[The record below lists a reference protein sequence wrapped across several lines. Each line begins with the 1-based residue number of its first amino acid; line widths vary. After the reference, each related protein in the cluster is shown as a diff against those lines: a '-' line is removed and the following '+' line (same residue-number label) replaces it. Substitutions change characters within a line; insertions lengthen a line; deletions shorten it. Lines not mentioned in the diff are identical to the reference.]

1 MIQHFPVLA
10 VMGMFLG
17 AFLVEIFGSKNA
29 AVRNTITFI
38 TFTAVAGLVFALI
51 KPIII
56 DGEVIS
62 YWMGNWEPVAGYAIG
77 IGYEVDALGLVFA
90 IICIVAFWI
99 SNLYS
104 YGYMKEE
111 HHLGH
116 YYTLFMMLCGSILGF
131 CMTGDLFNMY
141 IMVEIMTFSAVALTG
156 FITAKDG
163 ALEAALKYLVICT
176 LGSGFILTGIALIY
190 LQCHTLNIAQLSSI
204 LTDWLTPTTLMAF
217 GLIVAG
223 FGVKSF
229 MVPFHTPLADAHAVA
244 PSPISMVLSGVVT
257 KAGVYGMIRCIY
269 ILFNAMD
276 LAQMQ
281 VLITAFGA
289 VTMFVGVSM
298 ALAQHDFK
306 RLLAFHSISQVGY
319 IITAA
324 GLSTALGLTGGI
336 FHAMNHMLF
345 KGLLFLAA
353 GAVLHQTGGCTNL
366 DRLGGLSKRMPH
378 TTVCFLFGAAAI
390 SGLPPFNG
398 FASKWL
404 IYQAA
409 YTKAAE
415 SGNFYYLIITVAALI
430 VSIMTLA
437 SFVKIAQAVFFGQL
451 SEENKDVKEAPA
463 IMLVPMYILAALCL
477 ITGIF
482 YRFIAADF
490 ILPAVRSAVDAVK
503 YIDVMMGDGY
513 AAASGISNMPVGNV
527 MISSWSPIVYL
538 ILFVMVLA
546 AACIVILGSR
556 SDRGQLIEN
565 DPDKELKHSNFFSG
579 EKPVYSHVGGSD
591 MLWGYKY
598 DFRAYYRIMDNI
610 HSGRVTD
617 YCNMVVI
624 ATAIIIVFMFMFMR

>member
-17 AFLVEIFGSKNA
+17 AFLVEIFGSKNE
-29 AVRNTITFI
+29 AVRNAITFV
-38 TFTAVAGLVFALI
+38 TFTIVAGLIFALI

-56 DGEVIS
+56 DGDVIS

-77 IGYEVDALGLVFA
+77 IGYEVDALGLIFA
-90 IICIVAFWI
+90 LICIVAFWI

-104 YGYMKEE
+104 YGYMRDK
-111 HHLGH
+111 HHLAH

-156 FITAKDG
+156 FITEKDG
-163 ALEAALKYLVICT
+163 ALEAALKYLIICSV
-176 LGSGFILTGIALIY
+176 GSSLILTGIALIY
-190 LQCHTLNIAQLSSI
+190 LQCHTLNIAQLSAI
-204 LTDWLTPTTLMAF
+204 LTDWLTPTTLLAF
-217 GLIVAG
+217 AFIVAG

-257 KAGVYGMIRCIY
+257 KAGVYGMIRSVY
-269 ILFNAMD
+269 ILFCAMD

-281 VLITAFGA
+281 VLLTLFGA
-289 VTMFVGVSM
+289 VTMFVGVTM

-324 GLSTALGLTGGI
+324 GLGTALGLTGGI

-345 KGLLFLAA
+345 KGLLFLSA
-353 GAVLHQTGGCTNL
+353 GAVLHQTCGCTDL
-366 DRLGGLSKRMPH
+366 DKLGGLSKRMPH
-378 TTVCFLFGAAAI
+378 TTICFLFGAAAI

-398 FASKWL
+398 FASKWF

-409 YTKAAE
+409 YTKAIE
-415 SGNFYYLIITVAALI
+415 TGNFYYLLITAAALI
-430 VSIMTLA
+430 VSVMTLA

-451 SEENKDVKEAPA
+451 SEENKNVQEAPKV
-463 IMLVPMYILAALCL
+463 MLIPMYMLAGLCL
-477 ITGIF
+477 LTGIF
-482 YRFIAADF
+482 YRPLAAD
-490 ILPAVRSAVDAVK
+490 IVIPAVRSTLDVEK
-503 YIDVMMGDGY
+503 YIDVMMGSGY
-513 AAASGISNMPVGNV
+513 AAASGISNIDAGSVL
-527 MISSWSPIVYL
+527 ISSWSPVVYL
-538 ILFVMVLA
+538 MLFVMMLI
-546 AACIVILGSR
+546 AACIVILGSKN
-556 SDRGQLIEN
+556 DRGCLTEATPEN
-565 DPDKELKHSNFFSG
+565 TLKHSNFFSG
-579 EKPVYSHVGGSD
+579 EEAVYSHVGGSD
-591 MLWGYKY
+591 MLWGFKY
-598 DFRAYYRIMDNI
+598 DFKPYYRVMEEL

-617 YCNMVVI
+617 YCSMVVT
-624 ATAIIIVFMFMFMR
+624 ATAVIVVFMFMFMR

>member
-17 AFLVEIFGSKNA
+17 AFLIEIFGSKNA
-29 AVRNTITFI
+29 AVRNAISFI
-38 TFTAVAGLVFALI
+38 TFTVVAGLVYALV

-56 DGEVIS
+56 DGGVIA

-90 IICIVAFWI
+90 IIAITAFWI

-104 YGYMKEE
+104 FGYMKGE

-156 FITAKDG
+156 FITDKDG
-163 ALEAALKYLVICT
+163 ALEAALKYLVLCS

-190 LQCHTLNIAQLSSI
+190 LQCHTLNIAQLASMLSGG
-204 LTDWLTPTTLMAF
+204 LTPTTLLAF
-217 GLIVAG
+217 ALTVAG

-269 ILFNAMD
+269 IMFRAMD
-276 LAQMQ
+276 LTQMQ
-281 VLITAFGA
+281 IIITAFGA

-324 GLSTALGLTGGI
+324 GLGTALGLTGGI

-353 GAVLHQTGGCTNL
+353 GAVLHQTGGVTNL
-366 DRLGGLSKRMPH
+366 DKLGGLSKRMPH

-415 SGNFYYLIITVAALI
+415 TGNFYYLIITITALV
-430 VSIMTLA
+430 VSVMTLA

-477 ITGIF
+477 LTGIF
-482 YRFIAADF
+482 YRPMAADF
-490 ILPAVRSAVDAVK
+490 ILPAVRSTVDVVK
-503 YIDVMMGDGY
+503 YIDVMMGEGY
-513 AAASGISNMPVGNV
+513 AAAAGVYNMAVSNV
-527 MISSWSPIVYL
+527 MVSSWSPIVYL
-538 ILFVMVLA
+538 ILFVTVFIA
-546 AACIVILGSR
+546 AFIVILGSK
-556 SDRGQLIEN
+556 SDRGATVEV
-565 DPDKELKHSNFFSG
+565 DPKNAMKHSNFFSG
-579 EKPVYSHVGGSD
+579 EEAVYSHVGGSD

-598 DFRAYYRIMDNI
+598 DFKPYYRVMEEL

-624 ATAIIIVFMFMFMR
+624 ATAIIVVFMFMFMR